1 VKALLTNLTAGERD
15 LVRETER
22 ERMAELDEDALVEL
36 HRRIRRARNKYVGLY
51 RREAAGRVRDVGG
64 RGAARPKNRRNAGRA
79 EIFEDALAR
88 VSRRLAL
95 VAKQSAADLKAERLA
110 AARAD
115 AEEARA
121 AKAAGRAAVAVAGT
135 GPASA
140 GAVTGSGRTPRAT
153 RPPARRKRD
162 ASSLA
167 AGARRQAGRDSR

>member
-1 VKALLTNLTAGERD
+1 MKALLTNLTAGERD
-15 LVRETER
+15 LVRETEKD
-22 ERMAELDEDALVEL
+22 RMAELDEDALVEL

-64 RGAARPKNRRNAGRA
+64 RGAARPTNRRNAGRA

-115 AEEARA
+115 AEDARA
-121 AKAAGRAAVAVAGT
+121 AKAAGRAAVGS
-135 GPASA
+135 GPAGA
-140 GAVTGSGRTPRAT
+140 GGAVTGSGRTPRAT

-162 ASSLA
+162 TSSLA
-167 AGARRQAGRDSR
+167 AGARRQARRDSR

>member
-121 AKAAGRAAVAVAGT
+121 AKAAGRAAVAGT